1 MVCTTILSV
10 ACYCRSKLSMQH
22 CMRYKKD
29 GFISIRH
36 SDLRNLAT
44 KILSEVCNDTGNEP
58 KFTSLRVVE
67 IKQQKNITNE
77 AQFGKEYNKCF
88 FDLKMLDSNAA
99 TVSRICCNNLT

>member
-1 MVCTTILSV
+1 MTQE
-10 ACYCRSKLSMQH
+10 MNQ
-22 CMRYKKD
+22 
-29 GFISIRH
+29 
-36 SDLRNLAT
+36 
-44 KILSEVCNDTGNEP
+44 